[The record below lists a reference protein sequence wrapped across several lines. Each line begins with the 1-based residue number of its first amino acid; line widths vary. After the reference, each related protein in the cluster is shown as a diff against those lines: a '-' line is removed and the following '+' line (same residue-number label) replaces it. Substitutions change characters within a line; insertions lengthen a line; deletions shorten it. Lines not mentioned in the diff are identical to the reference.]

1 MDSVASATRD
11 LSQLSVSKNPTPS
24 RKFEPIDFSELQYGS
39 VSFTTSRTKW
49 GGFGG
54 NVAAHK
60 HVIGIDGN
68 KFTVD
73 GGPERDA
80 DDPENA
86 KFLECIKNYE
96 IPEEFAEDGVHT
108 ILIVRTC
115 AAYKK
120 KLLALR
126 HKSIYDY
133 WL

>member
-39 VSFTTSRTKW
+39 VSFTTARTKW
-49 GGFGG
+49 
-54 NVAAHK
+54 
-60 HVIGIDGN
+60 GIDGN

-80 DDPENA
+80 DEPKNA

-115 AAYKK
+115 TALKK
-120 KLLALR
+120 
-126 HKSIYDY
+126 SCC
-133 WL
+133 